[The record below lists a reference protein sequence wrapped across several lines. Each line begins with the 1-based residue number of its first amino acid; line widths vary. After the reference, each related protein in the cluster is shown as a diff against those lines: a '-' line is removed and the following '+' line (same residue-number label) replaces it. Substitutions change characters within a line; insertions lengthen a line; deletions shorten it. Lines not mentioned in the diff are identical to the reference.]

1 MDELD
6 LFADFAERHLRLE
19 SGAPLVIED
28 FQRTILGD
36 YFGGATESLILIPK
50 KNGKSTLIAALALFH
65 MATTPDAETVVVAA
79 SRDQAGVLFGQSAG
93 FVRRSSWLR
102 KRMRP
107 TLRELR
113 SRTDAGRVRVL
124 AADAN
129 TADGVIPSL
138 AIVDELGRHK
148 SAELYSVLRDGLGP
162 RKGRL
167 LAIST
172 AGDDEESPLGEMR
185 RQAHAMKEQRRDG
198 CYRYARSDDRSFV
211 LHEWALSPDDD
222 RDDLALVKQAN
233 PASWQTVEALRRRF
247 DSPSMT
253 TWAWA
258 RFACGVWMVGQDSAI
273 SEKEWKACEVSGCE
287 IPADH
292 PGVFVGID
300 LGWKWDTTAMVPVC
314 RYGEKVRVHRPTILT
329 PPQDGTSLDSE
340 EVFDAAAAMRD
351 RWPDCTFVL
360 DPEAGGEQL
369 AQRIDRELG
378 GDLMTHSQRNRP
390 MCHASQILSEQIAA
404 GMLEHP
410 GDDEGL
416 TRHVLS
422 ASAKFV
428 GTGWRLV
435 KRRKSPLPIDAAVA
449 LAMAL
454 RVMAEGQTTE
464 TNSEVTVR
472 KSSLYLA

>member
-1 MDELD
+1 MNELD
-6 LFADFAERHLRLE
+6 LFAEFAEAHLRLE
-19 SGAPLVIED
+19 SGAPLVVED
-28 FQRTILGD
+28 FQRTILTD
-36 YFGGATESLILIPK
+36 FFEGATESLILIPK

-65 MATTPDAETVVVAA
+65 LATTPDAETVVVAA

-162 RKGRL
+162 RNGQL

-172 AGDDEESPLGEMR
+172 AGDDEDSPLGLMR
-185 RQAHAMKEQRRDG
+185 AQAHQMKDQRRDG
-198 CYRYARSDDRSFV
+198 CYRYARSEDKSFV
-211 LHEWALSPDDD
+211 LHEWALSPEDD
-222 RDDLALVKQAN
+222 RDDLRLVKSAN
-233 PASWQTVEALRRRF
+233 PASWQTEEALRRRF
-247 DSPSMT
+247 ESPSMT
-253 TWAWA
+253 SWAWA
-258 RFACGVWMVGQDSAI
+258 RFACGVWLVGQDSAI
-273 SEKEWKACEVSGCE
+273 APKEWAACEVTGCE
-287 IPADH
+287 IPADQD
-292 PGVFVGID
+292 GVIVGID
-300 LGWKWDTTAMVPVC
+300 LGWKWDTTAMVPIA
-314 RYGEKVRVHRPTILT
+314 RMGEVVRVHKPTVLV
-329 PPQDGTSLDSE
+329 PPQDGTSLDAE
-340 EVFDAAAAMRD
+340 EVFDAAAAMRE

-378 GDLMTHSQRNRP
+378 GELLTHSQRNRP
-390 MCHASQILSEQIAA
+390 MSAASQILSEQIAA
-404 GMLEHP
+404 EMLEHP
-410 GDDEGL
+410 GDEEL
-416 TRHVLS
+416 TRHVLA

-435 KRRKSPLPIDAAVA
+435 KRRKSPLPIDASVA

-454 RVMAEGQTTE
+454 RVLAVGEETATE
-464 TNSEVTVR
+464 
-472 KSSLYLA
+472 SSARVPETQIAFT